1 MADKR
6 GDFEVPRW
14 FLSIV
19 NLMKIAVDCEHIVVQ
34 RSSNDGEEWNYI
46 RMNSIRIRDI
56 LIMLMVI

>member
-1 MADKR
+1 
-6 GDFEVPRW
+6 
-14 FLSIV
+14 
-19 NLMKIAVDCEHIVVQ
+19 MKIAVDCEDIVVQ

>member
-19 NLMKIAVDCEHIVVQ
+19 NLMKIAVDCEDIVVQ
-34 RSSNDGEEWNYI
+34 RSSNDREEWNYI